1 MTIKETKRAVDLILK
16 VPQVITPYIHG
27 MPGIGKSEIM
37 AQLAEKRDIAFLD
50 FRLSTIESSDV
61 RGIPTPDLTRG
72 SSRWLPPE
80 TIPFEAFADLYVPGD
95 PKKRKFKDGG
105 ILFLD
110 EFNRARFDV
119 LQAAFQMVLDRR
131 VGLHKILD
139 NWFLACAGNLGEA
152 DKTEVT
158 EITDSA
164 LNNRFIHFFIDERG
178 IFDCWVEWAEGEGKV
193 NHDVIG
199 YLRSTPSAIYTE
211 VKEND
216 VIFCT
221 PRSWTKFGRLLD
233 QNVDM
238 NPIEV
243 TNLLGPHIIGAASV
257 SFISFLKE
265 RSKIKPEDVLF
276 KYEKFAAQIKK
287 LPRDRIYS
295 ISTEIVA
302 YIKDKS
308 KTKFITKELLTNF
321 HKFTTED
328 LDKDHMIAIYKA
340 LSDVNV
346 IVEGK
351 GKEKEKTVEFMDP
364 YLDNFPDMNDLIADI
379 LYKSRDNANKK

>member
-1 MTIKETKRAVDLILK
+1 MTIKETKKAVDMVLK
-16 VPQVITPYIHG
+16 IPQVITPFMHG
-27 MPGIGKSEIM
+27 PPGIGKSEIIQ
-37 AQLAEKRDIAFLD
+37 QLADKRDIASID
-50 FRLSTIESSDV
+50 FRLSTVESSDI

-80 TIPFEAFADLYVPGD
+80 TIPFEAFADLPVPGD

-119 LQAAFQMVLDRR
+119 LQSAFQLVLDRR
-131 VGLHKILD
+131 VGLHKILE
-139 NWFLACAGNLGEA
+139 NWYIVCAGNLGEE

-158 EITDSA
+158 EITDAA
-164 LNNRFIHFFIDERG
+164 LNNRFIHFHIDKQG
-178 IFDCWVEWAEGEGKV
+178 IFDCWVEWAEVEGHV
-193 NHDVIG
+193 NHDVIN
-199 YLRSTPSAIYTE
+199 YLRTTPSAIYTE
-211 VKEND
+211 VKELD
-216 VIFCT
+216 AIFCT

-233 QNVDM
+233 QNTDM
-238 NPIEV
+238 SPV
-243 TNLLGPHIIGAASV
+243 TVTEILGPHLIGAASV

-265 RSKIKPEDVLF
+265 KSKLKPEDIL
-276 KYEKFAAQIKK
+276 YRYAKFADQIKK

-295 ISTEIVA
+295 VSTEIVA

-308 KTKFITKELLTNF
+308 KTKFITKELLSNF
-321 HKFTTED
+321 HEFTTKD
-328 LDKDHMIAIYKA
+328 LDKDHMIAVYKA

-346 IVEGK
+346 IVEGR

-364 YLDNFPDMNDLIADI
+364 YLDAFPDMNDLIADI
-379 LYKSRDNANKK
+379 LYKSRENAKK